1 MLKSYFYVS
10 TTTWLKQT
18 LKCHFLIHNLEK
30 TAINIRL
37 EKFQVALVKNYL
49 EYILLLNVP
58 LTIMLKFL
66 AVRLLRHNSYELKSI
81 KCNDQGF
88 HIFPIWIP
96 ISMEKVKQ
104 LSKAEGS
111 TIVS

>member
-10 TTTWLKQT
+10 TTTWLRQT

-30 TAINIRL
+30 MAINIRL
-37 EKFQVALVKNYL
+37 EKFQIALVKNYL

-66 AVRLLRHNSYELKSI
+66 AVRLLRHNTYELKSI

-88 HIFPIWIP
+88 HNFPIWIP
-96 ISMEKVKQ
+96 ISMEKLKQ
-104 LSKAEGS
+104 LSKAEG
-111 TIVS
+111 